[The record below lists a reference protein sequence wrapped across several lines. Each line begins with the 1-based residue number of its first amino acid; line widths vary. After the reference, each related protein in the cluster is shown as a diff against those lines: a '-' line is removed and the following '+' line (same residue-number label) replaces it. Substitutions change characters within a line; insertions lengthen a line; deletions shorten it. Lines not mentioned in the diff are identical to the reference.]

1 MPLCI
6 RPLHAQDRDAVL
18 ALYARLDAA
27 SLRSRFGIWLSPH
40 AIAAYVQRID
50 FSRAVVLG
58 AFDSEHLVGVCEA
71 FPLEEA
77 EPVVEAAFVVDPAY
91 RGRQIGRQ
99 LGEQLL
105 NATDASVVI
114 VCATDNPPM
123 NRLASGLGFQRL
135 SQQNP
140 QGLSPAL
147 IHDMQSPHGLWGC
160 RATPYRKR
168 AAEARHPH

>member
-1 MPLCI
+1 M
-6 RPLHAQDRDAVL
+6 L
-18 ALYARLDAA
+18 ALYARLDVA
-27 SLRSRFGIWLSPH
+27 SLRSRFGLWLSAQ
-40 AIAAYVQRID
+40 AIESYVRRID
-50 FSRAVVLG
+50 FARAVVIG
-58 AFDSEHLVGVCEA
+58 AFDGDLLVGVCEA
-71 FPLEEA
+71 FPLEES

-140 QGLSPAL
+140 QGLSLAL
-147 IHDMQSPHGLWGC
+147 IQDMHSPHGLWGC
-160 RATPYRKR
+160 RSAPYRKR
-168 AAEARHPH
+168 AAGLSH